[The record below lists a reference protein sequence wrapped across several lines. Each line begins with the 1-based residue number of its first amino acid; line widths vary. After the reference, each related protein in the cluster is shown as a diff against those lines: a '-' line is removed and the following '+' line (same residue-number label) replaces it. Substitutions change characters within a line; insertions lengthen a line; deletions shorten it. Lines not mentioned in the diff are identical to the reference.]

1 MWRSPITLQMI
12 RIQTVYRLNIEWDV
26 GQEGLIFASIGA
38 TTRWLKANP
47 NIAEMAKDENQTVVN
62 FLLECKADG
71 LISLEP
77 IEIIE

>member
-1 MWRSPITLQMI
+1 MYS
-12 RIQTVYRLNIEWDV
+12 LNIEWDL

-38 TTRWLKANP
+38 STRWLKANP
-47 NIAEMAKDENQTVVN
+47 NVAEMAKDANQTVVN

-77 IEIIE
+77 VDIIE

>member
-1 MWRSPITLQMI
+1 MYS
-12 RIQTVYRLNIEWDV
+12 LNIEWDL

-38 TTRWLKANP
+38 STRWLKANP
-47 NIAEMAKDENQTVVN
+47 NVAEMAKDANQTVVD

-77 IEIIE
+77 LDIIE

>member
-1 MWRSPITLQMI
+1 M
-12 RIQTVYRLNIEWDV
+12 YRLDIEWDL

-38 TTRWLKANP
+38 STRWLKANP
-47 NIAEMAKDENQTVVN
+47 NVAEMAKDANQTVVN

-77 IEIIE
+77 VDIIE

>member
-1 MWRSPITLQMI
+1 MYS
-12 RIQTVYRLNIEWDV
+12 LNIEWDL

-38 TTRWLKANP
+38 STRWLKANP
-47 NIAEMAKDENQTVVN
+47 NVAEMAKDANQTVVN

-77 IEIIE
+77 LDIIE